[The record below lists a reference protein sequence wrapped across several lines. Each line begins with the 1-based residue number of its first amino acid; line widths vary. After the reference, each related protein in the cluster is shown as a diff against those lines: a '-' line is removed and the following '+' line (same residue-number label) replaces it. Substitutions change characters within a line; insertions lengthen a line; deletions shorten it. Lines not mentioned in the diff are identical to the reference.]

1 MRFTRFVPLLA
12 VILGFAAPLP
22 AQETT
27 PASQLH
33 ELLERAW
40 QFQLAENPLLASRVG
55 DRRFDG
61 LLGRVGVAEE
71 QRRTQ
76 ATREFLA
83 DLQQIEASAFAG
95 QDLISY
101 EMFDRQLRD
110 AIGDFEQRHYYLP
123 LTVDS
128 GFHTWFASLPRFA
141 PGRTVA
147 DYESYISR
155 LRAFSALVDQYIAL
169 LREAVSEGFSLPR
182 VVLEGYEV
190 TIESHVVDDIEKSVF
205 FAPFASYRPGVPEEE
220 RSRLTREGRA
230 AIQEAVIPAY
240 ARFLAFFLDEY
251 RPGARETLGASA
263 LPDGA
268 AYYQHLIHRFTTLD
282 LTADQVHEIGLGE
295 VARIH
300 REMELVIEEV
310 GFDGSFASF
319 LEFLRT
325 DPRFYVDTP
334 EALLT
339 QARSIAKRMDGQL
352 PALFRT
358 LPRQPYGVEPVP
370 DHLAPKYTGGRYVG
384 APLDSTRGGTYW
396 VNTYALPSR
405 PLYTLE
411 ALTLHEAVPG
421 HHLQNALRQELQ
433 GLPAFRRYGGVGAYG
448 EGWGLY
454 SERLG
459 LEAGFYKDPYS
470 NFGRLTYEMW
480 RACRLVVDT
489 GIHTKGWTRE
499 QTMEYLAS
507 NTALSLHEIRTETDR
522 YIAWPG
528 QALGY
533 KLGELKIRELRK
545 RAEDELGAGFDLRN
559 FHDVVLLNGPVPLP
573 VLERL
578 VDEWIA
584 AGGVVNNS
592 TGVRQ

>member
-101 EMFDRQLRD
+101 EMVDRQLRD

-251 RPGARETLGASA
+251 RGPARARRSE
-263 LPDGA
+263 
-268 AYYQHLIHRFTTLD
+268 HRLCPTEPRTT
-282 LTADQVHEIGLGE
+282 
-295 VARIH
+295 
-300 REMELVIEEV
+300 
-310 GFDGSFASF
+310 
-319 LEFLRT
+319 
-325 DPRFYVDTP
+325 
-334 EALLT
+334 
-339 QARSIAKRMDGQL
+339 
-352 PALFRT
+352 
-358 LPRQPYGVEPVP
+358 
-370 DHLAPKYTGGRYVG
+370 
-384 APLDSTRGGTYW
+384 ST
-396 VNTYALPSR
+396 
-405 PLYTLE
+405 
-411 ALTLHEAVPG
+411 
-421 HHLQNALRQELQ
+421 
-433 GLPAFRRYGGVGAYG
+433 
-448 EGWGLY
+448 
-454 SERLG
+454 
-459 LEAGFYKDPYS
+459 
-470 NFGRLTYEMW
+470 
-480 RACRLVVDT
+480 
-489 GIHTKGWTRE
+489 
-499 QTMEYLAS
+499 
-507 NTALSLHEIRTETDR
+507 
-522 YIAWPG
+522 
-528 QALGY
+528 
-533 KLGELKIRELRK
+533 
-545 RAEDELGAGFDLRN
+545 
-559 FHDVVLLNGPVPLP
+559 
-573 VLERL
+573 
-578 VDEWIA
+578 
-584 AGGVVNNS
+584 
-592 TGVRQ
+592 